1 MVRRARFVAGTRDV
15 GCWPAGLLR
24 VAGVV
29 VRRIFGRGVRGAY
42 MRDNVRRARQR
53 LSDRRRAR
61 GARPERGHR
70 EQQNAQQGDG
80 EAAEA
85 AHYAS

>member
-1 MVRRARFVAGTRDV
+1 VVRRVRFVAGARDV
-15 GCWPAGLLR
+15 VGRPAGLLR
-24 VAGVV
+24 VTSVV
-29 VRRIFGRGVRGAY
+29 VRRIRGRGVRSDDL
-42 MRDNVRRARQR
+42 RDDVRRARQG
-53 LSDRRRAR
+53 LPDRRRAPS
-61 GARPERGHR
+61 ARPEGGHR

>member
-1 MVRRARFVAGTRDV
+1 VVRRARFVAGARDV
-15 GCWPAGLLR
+15 GRRPAGLLR
-24 VAGVV
+24 VPGVD
-29 VRRIFGRGVRGAY
+29 VRRIVGRGVRRHC
-42 MRDNVRRARQR
+42 MRDDVRRARQR
-53 LSDRRRAR
+53 LSDRRGAR
-61 GARPERGHR
+61 GARPEGSHR